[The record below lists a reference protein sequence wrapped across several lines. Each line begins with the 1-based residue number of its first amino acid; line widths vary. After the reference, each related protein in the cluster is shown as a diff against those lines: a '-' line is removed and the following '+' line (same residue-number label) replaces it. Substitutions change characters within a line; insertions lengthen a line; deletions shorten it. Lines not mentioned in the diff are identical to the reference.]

1 MKKDPLVHIDDIYDS
16 IKAIQKYTLGLRK
29 ADFMASSEK
38 QDAVVRRLE
47 IIGEAANRLTD
58 DFRSQYPEIPWSEI
72 VGLRN
77 VLIHEYDSIDL
88 NRVWETILKDIPEL
102 ERQIRKILLS

>member
-16 IKAIQKYTLGLRK
+16 IKAIQQYTLGLSK
-29 ADFMASSEK
+29 ADFMVSYEK

-47 IIGEAANRLTD
+47 LIGEAANRLPD
-58 DFRSQYPEIPWSEI
+58 DFRRQYPEIPWSGI

-88 NRVWETILKDIPEL
+88 ERVWETIVKNIPEL
-102 ERQIRKILLS
+102 ENQIRQILLS

>member
-1 MKKDPLVHIDDIYDS
+1 MYDS
-16 IKAIQKYTLGLRK
+16 IKAIQKYTFGVSR

-38 QDAVVRRLE
+38 QDAVIRRLGV
-47 IIGEAANRLTD
+47 IGEAANRLAD
-58 DFRSQYPEIPWSEI
+58 DFRSHYPEIPWSGI

-88 NRVWETILKDIPEL
+88 DRFWETVVKNIPEL
-102 ERQIRKILLS
+102 ERQIRKILE

>member
-16 IKAIQKYTLGLRK
+16 IKAIQKYTFGLSR

-38 QDAVVRRLE
+38 QDAVIRRLE
-47 IIGEAANRLTD
+47 VIGEAANRLSD
-58 DFRSQYPEIPWSEI
+58 DFRSQYPEVPWSGI

-77 VLIHEYDSIDL
+77 VLIHEYDTIDL
-88 NRVWETILKDIPEL
+88 DRVWETIVKIPQL
-102 ERQIRKILLS
+102 EHQIRKVLE

>member
-16 IKAIQKYTLGLRK
+16 IKAIQKYTIGLSR

-47 IIGEAANRLTD
+47 VIGEAANRLAD
-58 DFRSQYPEIPWSEI
+58 DFRSQYPEIPWSGI

-77 VLIHEYDSIDL
+77 VLIHEYDTIDL
-88 NRVWETILKDIPEL
+88 DRVWETIVKNIPDL
-102 ERQIRKILLS
+102 ERQVRKILG